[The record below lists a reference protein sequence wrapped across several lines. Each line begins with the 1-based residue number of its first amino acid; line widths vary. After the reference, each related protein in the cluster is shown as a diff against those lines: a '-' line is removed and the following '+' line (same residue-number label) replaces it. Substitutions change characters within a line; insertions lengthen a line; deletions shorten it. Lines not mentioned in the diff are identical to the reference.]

1 MIMLTLGLHVIKS
14 FVSLNDSIL
23 SSSYTFLFVP
33 EYRVFRYHI
42 VYIKCIMLFYCVFC
56 FLNDRSWI
64 NNHKI
69 VFILL
74 LPQPAPAVDITD
86 IWIKY
91 LNVLITLQDC
101 SFLVYVPVSISQ
113 KSWQQSSFTLAMLFR
128 QNYIIKI

>member
-1 MIMLTLGLHVIKS
+1 MIMLTLGLHVTKS
-14 FVSLNDSIL
+14 FVYLLPRQISLNDSIL

-69 VFILL
+69 VFISL

-101 SFLVYVPVSISQ
+101 SFPVYVPVSISHE
-113 KSWQQSSFTLAMLFR
+113 S
-128 QNYIIKI
+128 